1 MHFIQ
6 VVELVY
12 VDLKIFLYY
21 PFNVCGV
28 YIRFFFKHTSQ
39 RGMLSSFLRLL
50 NLLIT
55 FSYGL
60 WIQMSLGTINGF
72 AAGMVSLARYQ
83 I

>member
-28 YIRFFFKHTSQ
+28 YIQFFFKHTSQ